1 MDGIGVTSAVISFCT
16 SFSTA
21 ESSVDDANSYCIS
34 DNKIDISTA
43 FSRVYQDSF
52 GLTWWFDLV
61 LG

>member
-34 DNKIDISTA
+34 DNKIDISIA
-43 FSRVYQDSF
+43 FSRVYQDSL
-52 GLTWWFDLV
+52 GLKL
-61 LG
+61 